1 VSDDF
6 LRLFAFRTGLPCGY
20 LLFFLLGAFWCAVSV
35 VVLVVGAVRRKL
47 LLIVVPSLFLLV
59 AGALVVGNIA
69 YSNALDLNPSVSNAE
84 LIGNWETAASSLVLR
99 RDGSYQLHAGNDF
112 SRDFGT
118 SASAGRWQHDA
129 FSLSLIDSSGKPL
142 KPLRAIRFRGKP
154 HLILEFDD
162 PDSWDGDVGFQKAP
176 R

>member
-1 VSDDF
+1 MSDDF

-20 LLFFLLGAFWCAVSV
+20 LLFFLFGAFWCAVSI

-47 LLIVVPSLFLLV
+47 VLIVVPSLFLLL
-59 AGALVVGNIA
+59 AGTLVVGNIA
-69 YSNALDLNPSVSNAE
+69 YSNALNLNPSVSNAE
-84 LIGNWETAASSLVLR
+84 LIGNCEPALAGPSPAI
-99 RDGSYQLHAGNDF
+99 QLHAGHDF
-112 SRDFGT
+112 SRDLGT
-118 SASAGRWQHDA
+118 SASEGRWQHDA

-142 KPLRAIRFRGKP
+142 KPLRAITFRGKP

-162 PDSWDGDVGFQKAP
+162 PDAWDGDLGFRKAP

>member
-20 LLFFLLGAFWCAVSV
+20 LLFFLFGAFWCAVSI

-47 LLIVVPSLFLLV
+47 VLIVVPSLFLLL
-59 AGALVVGNIA
+59 AGTLVVGNIA

-84 LIGNWETAASSLVLR
+84 LIGNWETADSSL
-99 RDGSYQLHAGNDF
+99 
-112 SRDFGT
+112 GT
-118 SASAGRWQHDA
+118 SASEGRWQHDA

-142 KPLRAIRFRGKP
+142 KPLRAITFRGKP

-162 PDSWDGDVGFQKAP
+162 PDAWDGDLGFRKAP